1 MSKILDEFNYEL
13 HCPFCE
19 ETTEHCIQKIEEECV
34 GFYSECD
41 VCNNT
46 REVKLEELRYYE

>member
-46 REVKLEELRYYE
+46 REVELEELRYYK